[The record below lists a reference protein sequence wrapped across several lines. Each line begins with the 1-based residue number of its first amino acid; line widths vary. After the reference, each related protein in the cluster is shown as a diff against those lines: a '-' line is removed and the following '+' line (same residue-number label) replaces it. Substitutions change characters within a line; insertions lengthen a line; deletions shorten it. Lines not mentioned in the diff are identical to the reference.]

1 MAHHFGVPVVLITG
15 DDSTVDDAKHWIPEA
30 RGIAVKRSIG
40 RFAAD
45 SMTPTASRKAIAAA
59 TRNVT
64 CKPLP
69 AINPAL
75 NHAELELTFQS
86 AEMANLAEWVG
97 ASPTGHV
104 RQCCYT
110 GETGLDLYRK
120 FHLVLIVARSVVDS

>member
-1 MAHHFGVPVVLITG
+1 MAHHLGVPVVLMTG

-59 TRNVT
+59 TRDVLA
-64 CKPLP
+64 KPLP

-86 AEMANLAEWVG
+86 AEMASLAEWVG
-97 ASPTGHV
+97 ASRTGHRTV
-104 RQCCYT
+104 LLT